1 MSDENLFLAGA
12 ASSPRLRG
20 RVRVLVSR
28 RLWPYVREAIRVS
41 LPGRLRRKLVRVF
54 FSYSCDGVYAENT
67 YYPGEDVFEIA
78 FSDRTPEEIVFHVAV
93 VELTKAT
100 LFFMNPAVRAFRI
113 SIPKQKGGPL
123 YELLADTVENSAVA
137 AYSPLAYLAFE
148 KIFSHEKSGDIWD
161 DMVYMSPLWTRGE
174 LVSPRTAPELL
185 SVLLASY
192 GEELVVSARAKT
204 GFEIAEELAM
214 LSRVIGK

>member
-148 KIFSHEKSGDIWD
+148 KKSSPTRNQGTSGTIW
-161 DMVYMSPLWTRGE
+161 STCPRSGLGGSLFRRGR
-174 LVSPRTAPELL
+174 LRS
-185 SVLLASY
+185 SY
-192 GEELVVSARAKT
+192 R
-204 GFEIAEELAM
+204 FY
-214 LSRVIGK
+214 